1 MKASKI
7 RIVVILLLIIFFGL
21 LILFGWSRNIYEG
34 LPQDASIYVGND
46 KKKTLDFTTDSTFKI
61 DKITTVTVPDEA
73 PPAHSK
79 DTAKTVL
86 QSTNSTDCYFI
97 GIYYFT
103 PKVMKT
109 PVIKGADL
117 PIAFIN
123 HNLPDGYNLYFSNSN
138 ANAEHF
144 GGNISP
150 ANTTAVYIEKTVTGT
165 TDDRDS
171 NYDSR
176 SNKPNFIDK
185 IKQRI
190 AGGGKQLK
198 DWDTT
203 TQIDGSLI
211 AWSSRFKGGTKIPDD
226 ASKIYLVNVPRGT
239 TKPVAQEYKAAS
251 NIPKTS
257 IIGSFN
263 VQYNTSNNTT
273 ALIPGAD
280 DKNENVGLI
289 NLVNIYV
296 KLK

>member
-34 LPQDASIYVGND
+34 LPQDASFYKGSTT
-46 KKKTLDFTTDSTFKI
+46 TLDFTTDSTFKI
-61 DKITTVTVPDEA
+61 TTMDKNNPA
-73 PPAHSK
+73 PSE
-79 DTAKTVL
+79 
-86 QSTNSTDCYFI
+86 STDYFI
-97 GIYYFT
+97 SIYYFT

-138 ANAEHF
+138 ANAEPF
-144 GGNISP
+144 GGNTSP

-165 TDDRDS
+165 TNDSES
-171 NYDSR
+171 NYTG
-176 SNKPNFIDK
+176 NKPNFIET
-185 IKQRI
+185 ISKQKL
-190 AGGGKQLK
+190 ASGGKQLK
-198 DWDTT
+198 DWDKKS
-203 TQIDGSLI
+203 QIDGPVI
-211 AWSSRFKGGTKIPDD
+211 TWSSRFKGGTKIPDD
-226 ASKIYLVNVPRGT
+226 ASKIYLVKVPRGT
-239 TKPVAQEYKAAS
+239 TKPVPQVYIAAS
-251 NIPKTS
+251 SIPKTS

-263 VQYNTSNNTT
+263 AQYNPTNNTA
-273 ALIPGAD
+273 ALIPGSE